1 MILVQSQ
8 WGVHLNTEQ
17 YKSWI
22 RLEQDNTA
30 VYVNPESVDWIV
42 PSVAGDRLLQKLISP
57 KGQNRTNRRSGPAS
71 APGDTDFNTIIRE
84 SQFLS
89 LLKSP
94 DSADYTGRANVLTLK
109 RLKEFW
115 LHITDQCNLACRH
128 CLFSCSSK
136 TNRIMD
142 FNMISSTVCRAYG
155 LGTRIFYLTGGEP
168 LLHPD
173 FKKICRLILNEYPDT
188 MLAILTNGILI
199 PDHLDFFHTLPCD
212 RLFLQVSLDGLEETN
227 DRLRGAG
234 AFARTTAALAELKK
248 SNITTTLSMVVHPDN
263 FHQMT
268 KMVEL
273 GVAFSVNAIHYMWLL
288 TAGRASTQPKVPMD
302 ELFNHLVQAHDMA
315 AAHGLTIDNITNL
328 AARVFSTPGTKYD
341 LGNAGWES
349 LALDPDGIVYPTPA
363 LIGSKE
369 TECGHISQGLET
381 VWRNSSA
388 LEALRNLSVKDD
400 PVYGNNPLKYIVGGP
415 DIDHSFH
422 TGGSYLGH
430 DPYLPL
436 YSRLAL
442 WLMVQSAQITREAP
456 WPQIRRKMGEK
467 LLHCEKEGES
477 VALTHSN
484 CVLTLADTHGVVGD
498 FYSAAAQQENTEI
511 TNPVCYPDSEMSH
524 IPQYA
529 RIRSYGCGSP
539 VLDAGVSLGD
549 TVVDLGCGAGVEC
562 YIATRKTGP
571 SGHVIGIDMLD
582 HMLALARKPLGDV
595 ARNLGYGNVS
605 FKKGFLEHLPL
616 ADNTV
621 DLVISNCVINLSQDK
636 RQTFAEIFRV
646 LAPGGRIF
654 ISDVV
659 TDVPCPPEIQN
670 DAVLRGACLSG
681 ALVQPQLMSILES
694 AGFSRIRVMKR
705 FFYKE
710 VLNHRFYAVTYTA
723 FRPKAAQKTMILYPG
738 PHAAVVTDDGQ
749 LLLRGQSSE
758 SIRPSD
764 AGEDTTIF
772 ELNHMGGTA
781 NIQALNACSCEL
793 PPPLADEKTSDL
805 NPTPSSQEHLVS
817 SGLKTA
823 PTTVTKFQQDCML
836 CGRPLVYPEEQKQET
851 CVFCGR
857 EYPADAI
864 CEKGHFVCD
873 HCHGIDMVDVVKH
886 ICTHTQATDMIDLMT
901 QLRSHPSFPLHGP
914 EHHFA
919 VPGVIA
925 AVYRNL
931 GGNITNSDIT
941 TAIDRGRAV
950 PGGACAFWGTCGA
963 SVGAGIAFGV
973 ILKSTPLKA
982 KARQIVQ
989 QVSESVIHELN
1000 RIEAARCCRREVWT
1014 TFKTVA
1020 RLSELYLPRPLRA
1033 EGDVQC
1039 RQQGKNRECIREACP
1054 YFKVLK

>member
-1 MILVQSQ
+1 M
-8 WGVHLNTEQ
+8 NTEP
-17 YKSWI
+17 YHHWI

-42 PSVAGDRLLQKLISP
+42 PSAAGDRLLQTLISA
-57 KGQNRTNRRSGPAS
+57 KGQGGATGDKDFS
-71 APGDTDFNTIIRE
+71 AIVRE

-89 LLKSP
+89 LIKSP
-94 DSADYTGRANVLTLK
+94 DVSDFKGRGHVLSLK

-128 CLFSCSSK
+128 CLFSCSAK
-136 TNRIMD
+136 TNRAMD
-142 FNMISSTVCRAYG
+142 FGMITAAVSQAYA

-168 LLHPD
+168 LVHPD
-173 FKKICRLILNEYPDT
+173 FQDICRLILMEYPDT
-188 MLAILTNGILI
+188 MLVILTNGIRI
-199 PDHLDFFHTLPCD
+199 PDHLDFFKTLPCD
-212 RLFLQVSLDGLEETN
+212 RLFLQVSLDGIEETN

-234 AFARTTAALAELKK
+234 AFAKTTAALAALKG
-248 SNITTTLSMVVHPDN
+248 SNIVTTLSMVVHPDN

-273 GVAFSVNAIHYMWLL
+273 GAAFSVNAIHYMWLL
-288 TAGRASTQPKVPMD
+288 TTGRASSQSAVSMD
-302 ELFNHLVQAHDMA
+302 ELFNRLIEAHDMA
-315 AAHGLTIDNITNL
+315 QAHGISIDNITNL
-328 AARVFSTPGTKYD
+328 AARVFSTPGTRYD

-349 LALDPDGIVYPTPA
+349 LALAPDGTIYPTPA

-369 TECGHISQGLET
+369 TECGHVSQGLET
-381 VWRNSSA
+381 VWRNSEA
-388 LEALRNLSVKDD
+388 LETLRGLSVKDD
-400 PVYGNNPLKYIVGGP
+400 PVYGTNPLKYIVGGP

-442 WLMVQSAQITREAP
+442 WLMVQSARIIKEAP

-467 LLHCEKEGES
+467 LLNCEKDGEC

-498 FYSAAAQQENTEI
+498 FYSAAALQENTDI

-524 IPQYA
+524 IPKDA

-562 YIATRKTGP
+562 YIAAKKTGP
-571 SGHVIGIDMLD
+571 SGRVFGIDMLD

-595 ARNLGYGNVS
+595 AQNLGYENVA
-605 FKKGFLEHLPL
+605 FEKGFLEQLPL

-636 RQTFAEIFRV
+636 RETFAEIFRI

-659 TDVPCPPEIQN
+659 TDEPCPPEIQN

-694 AGFSRIRVMKR
+694 AGFSRIRVVKR

-710 VLNHRFYAVTYTA
+710 VLNHKFYAVTYTA
-723 FRPKAAQKTMILYPG
+723 FRPKPPEKTTVFYPG
-738 PHAAVVTDDGQ
+738 PHAAVLTDDGQ

-758 SIRPSD
+758 VVRASD
-764 AGEDTTIF
+764 AGEDTTVF
-772 ELNHMGGTA
+772 ELDHMGGVS
-781 NIQALNACSCEL
+781 NIEAVNACSCEL
-793 PPPLADEKTSDL
+793 PPPVEENKASVSPTSDQF
-805 NPTPSSQEHLVS
+805 PQ
-817 SGLKTA
+817 TA
-823 PTTVTKFQQDCML
+823 TKFQQDCML
-836 CGRPLVYPEEQKQET
+836 CGKPLVYLEAQRQEA
-851 CVFCGR
+851 CVFCGKQ
-857 EYPADAI
+857 YPANAV
-864 CEKGHFVCD
+864 CEQGHFVCD
-873 HCHGIDMVDVVKH
+873 HCHGEDMVDVVKH
-886 ICTHTQATDMIDLMT
+886 ICTHTDATDMIDLMN

-919 VPGVIA
+919 VPGVIT

-931 GGNITNSDIT
+931 GGDITNSDIT
-941 TAIDRGRAV
+941 TAIDRGRGV
-950 PGGACAFWGTCGA
+950 PGGVCAFWGTCGA
-963 SVGAGIAFGV
+963 AVGAGIALGV
-973 ILKSTPLKA
+973 ILKSTPLKPR
-982 KARQIVQ
+982 ARQIIQ
-989 QVSESVIHELN
+989 QVSEAIIHDLN
-1000 RIEAARCCRREVWT
+1000 QIEAARCCQREVWT
-1014 TFKTVA
+1014 TFKTMA
-1020 RLSELYLPRPLRA
+1020 RLSTMYLPLALRA

-1039 RQQGKNRECIREACP
+1039 RQQGKNRECIRQDCP
-1054 YFKVLK
+1054 YFKV

>member
-1 MILVQSQ
+1 MNID
-8 WGVHLNTEQ
+8 Q
-17 YKSWI
+17 YNHWI

-42 PSVAGDRLLQKLISP
+42 PSAAGDRLLRKFIFS
-57 KGQNRTNRRSGPAS
+57 KGQGGSKQEPEAAL
-71 APGDTDFNTIIRE
+71 APGDTDFNAIVRD

-94 DSADYTGRANVLTLK
+94 DVAEYKGRAHVLPLK

-128 CLFSCSSK
+128 CLFSCSAK
-136 TNRIMD
+136 TNRTMD
-142 FNMISSTVCRAYG
+142 FEMITSTVRQAYG

-168 LLHPD
+168 LVHPD
-173 FKKICRLILNEYPDT
+173 FQKICRLILNEYPDT
-188 MLAILTNGILI
+188 MLVILTNGILI
-199 PDHLDFFHTLPCD
+199 PDHLAFFKSLPCD
-212 RLFLQVSLDGLEETN
+212 RLFLQVSLDGIEQTN

-234 AFARTTAALAELKK
+234 AFAKTTAALAALKG
-248 SNITTTLSMVVHPDN
+248 SNIVITLSMVVHPDN

-273 GVAFSVNAIHYMWLL
+273 GVEFSVNAIHYMWLL
-288 TAGRASTQPKVPMD
+288 TTGRASSLPAVSMD
-302 ELFNHLVQAHDMA
+302 ELFNNLIEAHDMA
-315 AAHGLTIDNITNL
+315 EAHGLSIDNITNL

-349 LALDPDGIVYPTPA
+349 LALGPDGIIYPTPA
-363 LIGSKE
+363 LIDRKE

-381 VWRNSSA
+381 IWRNSEGLGS
-388 LEALRNLSVKDD
+388 LRSLSVKDD
-400 PVYGNNPLKYIVGGP
+400 PVYGDNPLKYIVGGP

-422 TGGSYLGH
+422 TGGSYLGY

-442 WLMVQSAQITREAP
+442 WLMVQSAQITKEAS

-467 LLHCEKEGES
+467 LLHCEKEGEC

-498 FYSAAAQQENTEI
+498 FYSAAAQQENTDI

-524 IPQYA
+524 IPKTA

-539 VLDAGVSLGD
+539 VLDAGVVLGD

-562 YIATRKTGP
+562 YIAAQKTGP
-571 SGHVIGIDMLD
+571 SGQVIGIDMLD

-595 ARNLGYGNVS
+595 AQNLGYENVS
-605 FKKGFLEHLPL
+605 FKKGFLEQLPM

-636 RQTFAEIFRV
+636 RQTFAEIFRILV
-646 LAPGGRIF
+646 PGGRIF

-694 AGFSRIRVMKR
+694 AGFSRIRVVKR

-710 VLNHRFYAVTYTA
+710 VLNHKFYAVTYTA
-723 FRPKAAQKTMILYPG
+723 FRPKAAEKTMVVYPG
-738 PHAAVVTDDGQ
+738 PHAAVMTDDGQ

-758 SIRPSD
+758 AIRPSD

-772 ELNHMGGTA
+772 ELDHMGSVS
-781 NIQALNACSCEL
+781 NIEAMNACSCEL
-793 PPPLADEKTSDL
+793 PPPPVEENNATV
-805 NPTPSSQEHLVS
+805 SQ
-817 SGLKTA
+817 TA
-823 PTTVTKFQQDCML
+823 PSFHQMDVKFQQDCML
-836 CGRPLVYPEEQKQET
+836 CGKPLVYLEKEIPKS
-851 CVFCGR
+851 CVFCGN
-857 EYPADAI
+857 EYPANAV
-864 CEKGHFVCD
+864 CEQGHFVCD
-873 HCHGIDMVDVVKH
+873 HCHGKDMVDVVKH
-886 ICTHTQATDMIDLMT
+886 ICTHTDATDMIELMN

-919 VPGVIA
+919 VPGVIT

-931 GGNITNSDIT
+931 GGDITNSDIT
-941 TAIDRGRAV
+941 MAIDRGRGV
-950 PGGACAFWGTCGA
+950 PGGVCAFWGTCGA
-963 SVGAGIAFGV
+963 AVGAGIALGV
-973 ILKSTPLKA
+973 ILKSTPLKP

-989 QVSESVIHELN
+989 QVSEAIIHDLN
-1000 RIEAARCCRREVWT
+1000 RIEAARCCQREVWT
-1014 TFKTVA
+1014 TFKTLA
-1020 RLSELYLPRPLRA
+1020 RLSKTYLPLA
-1033 EGDVQC
+1033 LKAQGDVQC
-1039 RQQGKNRECIREACP
+1039 RQQGKNRECIRQACP
-1054 YFKVLK
+1054 YFKV

>member
-1 MILVQSQ
+1 M
-8 WGVHLNTEQ
+8 GVYLNTDQ
-17 YKSWI
+17 YYNWI

-42 PSVAGDRLLQKLISP
+42 PSAAGDRLLQKHMSHNQPIGTKSKL
-57 KGQNRTNRRSGPAS
+57 GATLGP
-71 APGDTDFNTIIRE
+71 GHTDCSTIIRE

-94 DSADYTGRANVLTLK
+94 DTADYEGRAHALSLK
-109 RLKEFW
+109 ALKEFW

-136 TNRIMD
+136 TSRAMD
-142 FNMISSTVCRAYG
+142 FDMITSAVRQAYG

-168 LLHPD
+168 LVHPD
-173 FKKICRLILNEYPDT
+173 FQKICRLILNEYPDT
-188 MLAILTNGILI
+188 MLVILTNGVRI
-199 PDHLDFFHTLPCD
+199 PDHLDFFNTLPCE

-227 DRLRGAG
+227 DRLRGSG
-234 AFARTTAALAELKK
+234 AFAKTAAALGALKE
-248 SNITTTLSMVVHPDN
+248 SNIITTLSMVVHPDN
-263 FHQMT
+263 FHQIT

-273 GVAFSVNAIHYMWLL
+273 AVEFSVNAVHYMWLL
-288 TAGRASTQPKVPMD
+288 TTGRASTQSAVPMD
-302 ELFNHLVQAHDMA
+302 ELFNYLIEAHNMA
-315 AAHGLTIDNITNL
+315 EAHGLSIDNITNL

-349 LALDPDGIVYPTPA
+349 LALDPDGMIYPTPA
-363 LIGSKE
+363 LIGRKE
-369 TECGHISQGLET
+369 TVCGHVSQGLET
-381 VWRNSSA
+381 VWRSSDA
-388 LEALRNLSVKDD
+388 LETLRSLSVKDD
-400 PVYGNNPLKYIVGGP
+400 PVYGDNPLKYIVGGP

-442 WLMVQSAQITREAP
+442 WLMVQSAQIIREAP

-477 VALTHSN
+477 VSLTHSN

-498 FYSAAAQQENTEI
+498 FYSAAAQQENTDI

-524 IPQYA
+524 IPKSA

-539 VLDAGVSLGD
+539 VLDAGISLGD

-562 YIATRKTGP
+562 YIAAQKTGP
-571 SGHVIGIDMLD
+571 SGQVFGIDMLD
-582 HMLALARKPLGDV
+582 HMLALARKSLGDV
-595 ARNLGYGNVS
+595 TRNLGYSNVF
-605 FKKGFLEHLPL
+605 FKKGFLEQLPL
-616 ADNTV
+616 AENTV

-636 RQTFAEIFRV
+636 RQTFAEIFRI

-659 TDVPCPPEIQN
+659 TDEPCPPEIQN

-694 AGFSRIRVMKR
+694 AGFSRIRVVKR

-710 VLNHRFYAVTYTA
+710 VLNHKFYAVTYTA
-723 FRPKAAQKTMILYPG
+723 FRPKAAQKNMILYPD
-738 PHAAVVTDDGQ
+738 PHAAVITDDGQ

-758 SIRPSD
+758 SVRPSD

-772 ELNHMGGTA
+772 ELDHMGSVS
-781 NIQALNACSCEL
+781 NIEAMNSCSCEL
-793 PPPLADEKTSDL
+793 PP
-805 NPTPSSQEHLVS
+805 TPVEENTDTLSQPAAQFPET
-817 SGLKTA
+817 GDR
-823 PTTVTKFQQDCML
+823 FQHDCML
-836 CGRPLVYPEEQKQET
+836 CGQPLVYLEEQRQEH
-851 CVFCGR
+851 CVFCGKQ
-857 EYPADAI
+857 YPANAV
-864 CEKGHFVCD
+864 CEQGHFVCD
-873 HCHGIDMVDVVKH
+873 QCHGKDMVDVVKH
-886 ICTHTQATDMIDLMT
+886 ICTHTDTTDMIDLIN

-919 VPGVIA
+919 VPGVIT

-931 GGNITNSDIT
+931 GGDIT
-941 TAIDRGRAV
+941 DKDIITAIDRGRSV
-950 PGGACAFWGTCGA
+950 PGGVCAFWGTCGA
-963 SVGAGIAFGV
+963 AVGAGIAFGI
-973 ILKSTPLKA
+973 ILKSTPLKP

-989 QVSESVIHELN
+989 KMADAVIRDLN
-1000 RIEAARCCRREVWT
+1000 GIEAARCCQREVWT

-1020 RLSELYLPRPLRA
+1020 RLSKIYLPLA
-1033 EGDVQC
+1033 LTADGEVQC
-1039 RQQGKNRECIREACP
+1039 RQQGKNRECIRETCP
-1054 YFKVLK
+1054 YFKV

>member
-1 MILVQSQ
+1 M
-8 WGVHLNTEQ
+8 GVHLNIAQ
-17 YKSWI
+17 YQNWI
-22 RLEQDNTA
+22 RLEQNNTA

-42 PSVAGDRLLQKLISP
+42 PSAAGDRLLQNLISA
-57 KGQNRTNRRSGPAS
+57 KGQGGAKHDADATQV
-71 APGDTDFNTIIRE
+71 PGDKDFSAIVRE

-94 DSADYTGRANVLTLK
+94 DVADYKGRAHALTLK
-109 RLKEFW
+109 SLKEFW

-136 TNRIMD
+136 TSRSMD
-142 FNMISSTVCRAYG
+142 FDMIASAVSQAYA
-155 LGTRIFYLTGGEP
+155 LGSRIFYLTGGEP
-168 LLHPD
+168 LVHGD
-173 FKKICRLILNEYPDT
+173 FQKICGLILNEYPDT
-188 MLAILTNGILI
+188 MLVILTNGILI
-199 PDHLDFFHTLPCD
+199 PDHLDFFKSLPCE
-212 RLFLQVSLDGLEETN
+212 RLFLQVSLDGIEETN

-234 AFARTTAALAELKK
+234 AFARTTAALGVLKG
-248 SNITTTLSMVVHPDN
+248 SNIVTTLSMVVHPDN

-273 GVAFSVNAIHYMWLL
+273 GVEFSVNAVHYMWLL
-288 TAGRASTQPKVPMD
+288 TTGRASTQPAVSMD
-302 ELFNHLVQAHDMA
+302 ELFNRLIEAHDLAQAH
-315 AAHGLTIDNITNL
+315 GISIDNITNL
-328 AARVFSTPGTKYD
+328 AARVFSTPGTRYD

-349 LALDPDGIVYPTPA
+349 LALDPDGVIFPTPA

-369 TECGHISQGLET
+369 TECGHVSQGLET
-381 VWRNSSA
+381 VWRNSEA
-388 LEALRNLSVKDD
+388 LETLRSLSVNDD
-400 PVYGNNPLKYIVGGP
+400 PAYGNNPLKYIVGGP

-430 DPYLPL
+430 DPYLAL

-467 LLHCEKEGES
+467 LLNCEKEGEI

-498 FYSAAAQQENTEI
+498 FYSAAALQENTDI

-524 IPQYA
+524 IPKDA

-562 YIATRKTGP
+562 YIAAKKTGP
-571 SGHVIGIDMLD
+571 SGQVFGIDMLD

-595 ARNLGYGNVS
+595 AQNLGYENVA
-605 FKKGFLEHLPL
+605 FKKGFLEQLPL

-636 RQTFAEIFRV
+636 RETFAEIFRI

-659 TDVPCPPEIQN
+659 TDEPCPPEIQN

-694 AGFSRIRVMKR
+694 AGFSRIRVVKR

-710 VLNHRFYAVTYTA
+710 VLNHKFYAVTYTA
-723 FRPKAAQKTMILYPG
+723 FRSKPTEKATVFYPG
-738 PHAAVVTDDGQ
+738 PHAAVLTDDGQ

-758 SIRPSD
+758 VVRASD
-764 AGEDTTIF
+764 AGEDTTVF
-772 ELNHMGGTA
+772 ELDHMGGVA
-781 NIQALNACSCEL
+781 NIEAVNACSCEL
-793 PPPLADEKTSDL
+793 PPPVEENTATVSPPSDQF
-805 NPTPSSQEHLVS
+805 PQ
-817 SGLKTA
+817 A
-823 PTTVTKFQQDCML
+823 AIKFQQDCML
-836 CGRPLVYPEEQKQET
+836 CGKPLVYLDAQREET
-851 CVFCGR
+851 CVFCGKQ
-857 EYPADAI
+857 YPANAV
-864 CEKGHFVCD
+864 CEQGHFVCD
-873 HCHGIDMVDVVKH
+873 HCHGEDMVDVVKH
-886 ICTHTQATDMIDLMT
+886 ICTHTDAKDMIDLMN

-919 VPGVIA
+919 VPGVIT

-931 GGNITNSDIT
+931 GGDITNSDIT
-941 TAIDRGRAV
+941 TAIDRGRGI
-950 PGGACAFWGTCGA
+950 PGGVCAFWGTCGA
-963 SVGAGIAFGV
+963 AVGAGIALGV
-973 ILKSTPLKA
+973 ILKSTPLKPR
-982 KARQIVQ
+982 ARQIIQ
-989 QVSESVIHELN
+989 QVSEAIIHDLN
-1000 RIEAARCCRREVWT
+1000 QIEAARCCQREVWT
-1014 TFKTVA
+1014 TFKTMA
-1020 RLSELYLPRPLRA
+1020 RLSKTYLPLALRA
-1033 EGDVQC
+1033 DGDVQC
-1039 RQQGKNRECIREACP
+1039 RQQGKNRECIRQDCP
-1054 YFKVLK
+1054 YFKV